1 MRKQKL
7 WFHLNAVCFD
17 LRNLDVPKPG
27 AGLVRASLKN
37 LKGDQSQDLC
47 PNLSMMLQAL
57 HSQQAVRVLT
67 VSVCPGRMEASTEE
81 CTALS

>member
-27 AGLVRASLKN
+27 AELVRASLNN
-37 LKGDQSQDLC
+37 LKVEQSQDLC
-47 PNLSMMLQAL
+47 ANLSMVLQAL
-57 HSQQAVRVLT
+57 HSQQAIRVLT
-67 VSVCPGRMEASTEE
+67 VRVCPGRLEASTEE